1 MQQQDFLYSN
11 LDKNFLL
18 KKMLSGILFLMLF
31 GIFYMYSFIIL
42 MTIESIDR
50 NFLAEYFY
58 IMRVGIA
65 TSLSCIFMFLFYDKK
80 NPLLSISK
88 LLLLLFIASS
98 FSAVFA
104 YLFKNSPFWVFKYSI
119 GIITGLFFNF
129 IYKNE
134 KEKRNSLSGVVSLFA
149 LLLCENLE
157 RFLIMDPP
165 DYPSVLYIKSFPH
178 IFLWCAT
185 IVFVFFSS
193 YFFAKGFLIKNKF
206 VSRSSKILVK

>member
-11 LDKNFLL
+11 SDKNFFL
-18 KKMLSGILFLMLF
+18 KKMLSGILFLLLF

-58 IMRVGIA
+58 IMRVGA

-80 NPLLSISK
+80 NPFLSISK
-88 LLLLLFIASS
+88 LLLLLFIASF
-98 FSAVFA
+98 FSVVFA
-104 YLFKNSPFWVFKYSI
+104 YLFKNSPFWVLKYSI
-119 GIITGLFFNF
+119 GIITGLFFYF
-129 IYKNE
+129 IYK
-134 KEKRNSLSGVVSLFA
+134 KEKGNSLSGVVSLFA

-157 RFLIMDPP
+157 RFFIMDPP

-178 IFLWCAT
+178 IFLWFGT
-185 IVFVFFSS
+185 VVFVFFSS
-193 YFFAKGFLIKNKF
+193 YFFAGGFLIKNKF
-206 VSRSSKILVK
+206 VSRSKILVK

>member
-11 LDKNFLL
+11 SDKNFFL
-18 KKMLSGILFLMLF
+18 KNTLSGILFLLLF

-80 NPLLSISK
+80 DPILSISK
-88 LLLLLFIASS
+88 LLLLLFIASF
-98 FSAVFA
+98 FSAVLA
-104 YLFKNSPFWVFKYSI
+104 YLFKNSPFWFLKYSI
-119 GIITGLFFNF
+119 GIITGLFFYF
-129 IYKNE
+129 IYK
-134 KEKRNSLSGVVSLFA
+134 KEKRNSLSGVISLFA

-157 RFLIMDPP
+157 RFFIMDSP

-178 IFLWCAT
+178 IFLWFGT
-185 IVFVFFSS
+185 VVFVFFSS
-193 YFFAKGFLIKNKF
+193 YFFAGGIFDQK
-206 VSRSSKILVK
+206 

>member
-11 LDKNFLL
+11 SDKNFFL
-18 KKMLSGILFLMLF
+18 KKMLSGILFLLLF

-58 IMRVGIA
+58 IIRVGVA

-80 NPLLSISK
+80 NPFLSISK
-88 LLLLLFIASS
+88 LLLLLFIASF
-98 FSAVFA
+98 FSVVFA
-104 YLFKNSPFWVFKYSI
+104 YLFKNSPFWVLKYSI
-119 GIITGLFFNF
+119 GIITGLFFYF
-129 IYKNE
+129 IYK
-134 KEKRNSLSGVVSLFA
+134 KEKGNSLSGVVSLFA

-157 RFLIMDPP
+157 RFFIMDSP

-178 IFLWCAT
+178 IFLWFGT
-185 IVFVFFSS
+185 VVFVFFSS
-193 YFFAKGFLIKNKF
+193 YFFAGGFLIKNKF
-206 VSRSSKILVK
+206 VSRSKILVK

>member
-11 LDKNFLL
+11 LDKNFFL
-18 KKMLSGILFLMLF
+18 KKMLSGILFLLLF

-88 LLLLLFIASS
+88 LLLLLFIASF
-98 FSAVFA
+98 FSVVFA
-104 YLFKNSPFWVFKYSI
+104 YLFKNSPFWVLKYSI
-119 GIITGLFFNF
+119 GIITGLFFYF
-129 IYKNE
+129 IYK
-134 KEKRNSLSGVVSLFA
+134 KEKGNSLSGVVSLVA

-157 RFLIMDPP
+157 RFFIMDPS

-178 IFLWCAT
+178 LFLWVGT
-185 IVFVFFSS
+185 VVFVFFSS
-193 YFFAKGFLIKNKF
+193 YFFAGGFLIKNKF
-206 VSRSSKILVK
+206 LDTSYKILIK

>member
-11 LDKNFLL
+11 SDKNFLL
-18 KKMLSGILFLMLF
+18 KKTLSGILFLLLF

-42 MTIESIDR
+42 MSIESIDR

-88 LLLLLFIASS
+88 LLLLLFIASF
-98 FSAVFA
+98 FSVVFA
-104 YLFKNSPFWVFKYSI
+104 YMFKNSPFWVLKYSI
-119 GIITGLFFNF
+119 GIITGLFFYF
-129 IYKNE
+129 IYK
-134 KEKRNSLSGVVSLFA
+134 KEKGNSLSGVVSLLA

-157 RFLIMDPP
+157 RFFIMDPP
-165 DYPSVLYIKSFPH
+165 GYPSVLYIKSFPD
-178 IFLWCAT
+178 IFLWFGT
-185 IVFVFFSS
+185 VVFVFFSS
-193 YFFAKGFLIKNKF
+193 YFFAGGFLIKNKF
-206 VSRSSKILVK
+206 LDTSSKILIK

>member
-11 LDKNFLL
+11 SDKNFFL
-18 KKMLSGILFLMLF
+18 KKMLSGILFLLLF

-65 TSLSCIFMFLFYDKK
+65 ISLSCIFMFLFYDKK
-80 NPLLSISK
+80 DPLLSISK
-88 LLLLLFIASS
+88 LLLLLFIASF

-104 YLFKNSPFWVFKYSI
+104 YLFKDSLFWVLKYSI
-119 GIITGLFFNF
+119 GIITGLFFYF
-129 IYKNE
+129 IYK
-134 KEKRNSLSGVVSLFA
+134 KEKGNSLSGVVSIFA

-157 RFLIMDPP
+157 RFFIMDSP

-178 IFLWCAT
+178 IFLWFGT
-185 IVFVFFSS
+185 VVFVFFSS
-193 YFFAKGFLIKNKF
+193 YFFAGGFLIKNKF
-206 VSRSSKILVK
+206 VSRSKILVK

>member
-11 LDKNFLL
+11 SDKNFFL
-18 KKMLSGILFLMLF
+18 KKMLSGILFLLLF

-58 IMRVGIA
+58 IMRVGVA

-80 NPLLSISK
+80 NPFLSISK
-88 LLLLLFIASS
+88 LLLLLFIASF
-98 FSAVFA
+98 FSVVFA
-104 YLFKNSPFWVFKYSI
+104 YLFKNSPFWVLKYSI
-119 GIITGLFFNF
+119 GIITGLFFYF
-129 IYKNE
+129 IYK
-134 KEKRNSLSGVVSLFA
+134 KEKGNSLSGVVSLFA

-157 RFLIMDPP
+157 RFFIMDSP

-178 IFLWCAT
+178 IFLWFGT
-185 IVFVFFSS
+185 VVFVFFSS
-193 YFFAKGFLIKNKF
+193 YFFAGGFLIKNKF
-206 VSRSSKILVK
+206 VSRSKILVK

>member
-11 LDKNFLL
+11 SDKNFFL
-18 KKMLSGILFLMLF
+18 KKMLSGILFLLLF
-31 GIFYMYSFIIL
+31 GTFYMYSFIIL

-65 TSLSCIFMFLFYDKK
+65 ISLSCIFMFLFYDKK

-88 LLLLLFIASS
+88 LLLLLFIASF
-98 FSAVFA
+98 FSAVLA
-104 YLFKNSPFWVFKYSI
+104 YLFKNSPFWVLKYSI
-119 GIITGLFFNF
+119 GIITGLLFNS
-129 IYKNE
+129 IYK
-134 KEKRNSLSGVVSLFA
+134 KEKSNSLSGVVSLLA
-149 LLLCENLE
+149 LLLCENME
-157 RFLIMDPP
+157 RFLIMDSP

-178 IFLWCAT
+178 IFLWCGT

-206 VSRSSKILVK
+206 VNRSKILVK